1 MKQSPDWAR
10 ALDALSLLAVDPA
23 GLRGLT
29 LRARAGPVRQAF
41 ETALSRLP
49 DPARRIH
56 PDLSD
61 TQLFGGAEIAAT
73 LAAGRLIRSAG
84 LASTPARLIL
94 PMAERTPPPLAARLA
109 QLLDQSRG
117 HTLILLDEGIE
128 AGEAAPAAL
137 TERLALHVTLDAVP
151 HAAARPLLPAP
162 ADLLAARARLVRVN
176 HTPEDIASLTALAA
190 RFGIDSLRAPW
201 MALCA
206 ARARAALARRAHVT
220 AEDLRAAAELVYPA
234 RATQIPQDPPPE
246 QPRQDSTAAEAD
258 RSTESPDIPD
268 DILVAAVA
276 ALLPAALLDHL
287 SQGRKLPRA
296 AGTGAGAK
304 RRAQQRGRPLPA
316 RPGTPDGRARIDLV
330 ATLRAAAPWQP
341 LRRAARPDAPGLII
355 HSADIHLKR
364 FEERAERLVI
374 FAVDASGSAALARL
388 AETKGAVELLLA
400 QAYARRD
407 RVALIAFRGTRADL
421 ILPPTRA
428 LVQAKRRLAGLP
440 GGGGTPLAAA
450 LAAILDLAQQAQAHG
465 LSPALALLTDA
476 RANIAL
482 DGRGDRAQ
490 ATEDTSRLAALC
502 RAQALPAIVIDTAAR
517 AGPEPARLAAAMGA
531 RHLALPRADARM
543 ISAAV
548 ASTFGD

>member
-1 MKQSPDWAR
+1 MTDNPAWAR
-10 ALDALSLLAVDPA
+10 ALSALALLAVDPT

-41 ETALSRLP
+41 ETALARLP
-49 DPARRIH
+49 DPGRRIH
-56 PDLSD
+56 PDLTD
-61 TQLFGGAEIAAT
+61 TQLFGGADIAAT
-73 LAAGRLIRSAG
+73 LAAGHLIQSAG
-84 LASTPARLIL
+84 LARTPARLIL
-94 PMAERTPPPLAARLA
+94 PMAERTPPALAARLA
-109 QLLDQSRG
+109 QLLDQSPG
-117 HTLILLDEGIE
+117 HTLILLDEGLDAE
-128 AGEAAPAAL
+128 EAAPAAL

-151 HAAARPLLPAP
+151 HTAARPLLPAP
-162 ADLLAARARLVRVN
+162 ADLLAARARLSAVS
-176 HTPEDIASLTALAA
+176 HTPEDVATLTALAA

-201 MALCA
+201 LALRA
-206 ARARAALARRAHVT
+206 ARARAALAGRTHVT
-220 AEDLRAAAELVYPA
+220 EDDLRAAAELVFPS
-234 RATQIPQDPPPE
+234 RATQLPQDAPPE
-246 QPRQDSTAAEAD
+246 TPQDSPAPEPEQ
-258 RSTESPDIPD
+258 SSESPEIPD

-287 SQGRKLPRA
+287 TRRGGLRRA
-296 AGTGAGAK
+296 AGSGAGA
-304 RRAQQRGRPLPA
+304 RRKAQSRGRPLPA
-316 RPGTPDGRARIDLV
+316 RPGTPDGRARIDLI

-341 LRRAARPDAPGLII
+341 MRRAARPEALGLII
-355 HSADIHLKR
+355 HASDIHLR
-364 FEERAERLVI
+364 RYEDRSDRLVI

-388 AETKGAVELLLA
+388 AETKGAIELLLA

-407 RVALIAFRGTRADL
+407 RVALIAFRGTSADL

-450 LAAILDLAQQAQAHG
+450 LEAILKLAKQAQAHG

-490 ATEDTSRLAALC
+490 AAEDTSRLAALC
-502 RAQALPAIVIDTAAR
+502 RAHALPAIVIDTAAR
-517 AGPEPARLAAAMGA
+517 PGPEPVRLAAEMGA
-531 RHLALPRADARM
+531 RHLALPRAEARA

-548 ASTFGD
+548 STAFGD